1 MAYPSVQGPYGFL
14 PINLIGGQV
23 FAGSTRNME
32 IASGYATNIFYG
44 DFVKRVVGGTIEKD
58 VGTTANTPA
67 GVFLGC
73 FYTAA
78 NGTPT
83 RSQYYQMAISRA
95 QLLKELLPGLL
106 KCIIRFRICNR
117 YGQEHKEIYETETS
131 ERSFEEETKLS
142 GFSAAPVKNEGTAI
156 AYDNAQEAWTAR
168 YNHETIALGFSL
180 TEEAI
185 EDNLYDSLSARYTKA
200 LARAMAYTKQVKAAA
215 VINNGF
221 SSSYPGGD
229 GVALFSVSHP
239 LFLVV

>member
-83 RSQYYQMAISRA
+83 RSQYYPASQAIVSGTKIYAIVADDPDTLFKVAVCSSGVVMATVTQNALGTNMSVLA
-95 QLLKELLPGLL
+95 TAGSTTTGNSSYSVLSTSPAVTSTFP
-106 KCIIRFRICNR
+106 IRVIDL
-117 YGQEHKEIYETETS
+117 IAETS
-131 ERSFEEETKLS
+131 PTPTTYSELI
-142 GFSAAPVKNEGTAI
+142 VKINFGIHQYNNATGL
-156 AYDNAQEAWTAR
+156 AY
-168 YNHETIALGFSL
+168 
-180 TEEAI
+180 
-185 EDNLYDSLSARYTKA
+185 
-200 LARAMAYTKQVKAAA
+200 V
-215 VINNGF
+215 
-221 SSSYPGGD
+221 
-229 GVALFSVSHP
+229 
-239 LFLVV
+239 